1 MSDLAKMIVFCVVI
15 VPPFVWRL
23 LLLPTS
29 RFKAYATAKGS
40 VDHIAQNPGK
50 AGIAISKA
58 RGEIYLMTCY
68 PLLALL
74 AGNGVM
80 KTYRFNEV
88 RNWTINDVKA
98 EQVYA
103 SGGVFQ
109 GINAVSTNASLR
121 SKAMEDSGLF
131 VTVRDTERPE
141 WQIWMKRE
149 EQKKWFEILQQAINE
164 G

>member
-1 MSDLAKMIVFCVVI
+1 MSEETKIVIACMLI
-15 VPPFVWRL
+15 IPPLVWRL
-23 LLLPTS
+23 VFLPTF
-29 RFKAYATAKGS
+29 RFKAYATAKGP

-50 AGIAISKA
+50 AGIAISKE
-58 RGEIYLMTCY
+58 RCEVYLMTCY
-68 PLLALL
+68 PWLALL

-88 RNWTINDVKA
+88 RNWTINDVRA

-109 GINAVSTNASLR
+109 GINAISNNANLR
-121 SKAMEDSGLF
+121 SKAMGESGLF
-131 VTVRDTERPE
+131 VSVRDIERPE

-149 EQKKWFEILQQAINE
+149 EQKKWFEIMTQLINE
-164 G
+164 A